1 MPEYD
6 FVYAKGEGKAALK
19 LQTQNV
25 AGKLAAGSLFTGK
38 MGQINIWKMSAD
50 LEWGIPFTERPAAL
64 EGYACYKP
72 QAIDIAQDPY
82 ADRKGQT
89 DNAHVFVLLTD
100 WEKPFVVSPPESLVD
115 FEKDPAIIGYGKVVF
130 EDYSLTLKY
139 FHPMTGRTKA
149 IRQAMVQKMDT
160 GPKL

>member
-72 QAIDIAQDPY
+72 PRPSTSRRIRMP
-82 ADRKGQT
+82 T
-89 DNAHVFVLLTD
+89 
-100 WEKPFVVSPPESLVD
+100 
-115 FEKDPAIIGYGKVVF
+115 GKVRRTMPM
-130 EDYSLTLKY
+130 YSSSS
-139 FHPMTGRTKA
+139 PTGKS
-149 IRQAMVQKMDT
+149 
-160 GPKL
+160 PSS